1 MVLASDETQETH
13 LQRKMQNTPAQ
24 SVTIARLLANLLVSG
39 PAENVDTPLLVVPG
53 NRLPEQVMQTPVSS
67 DDP

>member
-39 PAENVDTPLLVVPG
+39 PAENVDTPSLVVLG
-53 NRLPEQVMQTPVSS
+53 NRLLGQVMQTHVSS

>member
-1 MVLASDETQETH
+1 MVLASDEMQETH
-13 LQRKMQNTPAQ
+13 LQRKMQKTPVQ

-39 PAENVDTPLLVVPG
+39 PAEYVDTPLLVVLW
-53 NRLPEQVMQTPVSS
+53 NRLPEQVSQTHVSS

>member
-1 MVLASDETQETH
+1 MVLASDEMQETH

-39 PAENVDTPLLVVPG
+39 PAENVDTPLLVVLG
-53 NRLPEQVMQTPVSS
+53 NRLPEQVMQTHVSS